1 MESWNSSSLTSKKK
15 ESIPVYS
22 YSVVDPIQV
31 GVETLVV
38 PPSTVGDL
46 STDVPTVWCSEA
58 LLVVVPAEGVLSCTT
73 VA

>member
-1 MESWNSSSLTSKKK
+1 M
-15 ESIPVYS
+15 YS